1 MRNITDLMHNVF
13 TDRMSGPVLN
23 EVQVR
28 TLQGWID
35 RLPQR
40 AAPRLM
46 DASAARGRE
55 LFHDQRVAC
64 ASCHTGNGGT
74 NNQNSDVGTGSAF
87 QVPTLHGIAWRAPFM
102 HNGCAPTL
110 RDRFT
115 NPACGG
121 GDRHGV
127 TSHLNPGQI
136 NDLVAYLET
145 L

>member
-1 MRNITDLMHNVF
+1 
-13 TDRMSGPVLN
+13 
-23 EVQVR
+23 
-28 TLQGWID
+28 
-35 RLPQR
+35 
-40 AAPRLM
+40 M

-55 LFHDQRVAC
+55 LFFDQRVAC
-64 ASCHTGNGGT
+64 ANCHSGPATT
-74 NNQNSDVGTGSAF
+74 NNQNSDVGTGAAF
-87 QVPTLHGIAWRAPFM
+87 QVPTLRGIAWRAPFM
-102 HNGCAPTL
+102 HNGCASTL

-127 TSHLNPGQI
+127 TSHLNADQI